1 MVTQNNVSE
10 KCQFLQL
17 YIKHDININI
27 KMKINNTNKT
37 KSLRMII
44 EVCTL

>member
-27 KMKINNTNKT
+27 KMKTIKLTIQIKQ
-37 KSLRMII
+37 K
-44 EVCTL
+44 V